1 MHLETSEP
9 SQFDDF
15 ACSLNR
21 DDIIDWLRC
30 GLIGEGTMVPGPHG
44 PNPLIYADYVASGR
58 ALRQIEEFVTDRILP
73 FYANS
78 HTEASYC
85 GQMMTRLRKAPL
97 DPREVATQAHAQ
109 RLRQMVLRCAACPD
123 QAGCAAM
130 QAMSLTCNAPPDC
143 CPNREA
149 FQRLPERA

>member
-1 MHLETSEP
+1 MSFVSRIPQSANL
-9 SQFDDF
+9 
-15 ACSLNR
+15 
-21 DDIIDWLRC
+21 
-30 GLIGEGTMVPGPHG
+30 M
-44 PNPLIYADYVASGR
+44 SG
-58 ALRQIEEFVTDRILP
+58 
-73 FYANS
+73 
-78 HTEASYC
+78 
-85 GQMMTRLRKAPL
+85 MMTRLRKAPL
-97 DPREVATQAHAQ
+97 DPREIATQAHAQ